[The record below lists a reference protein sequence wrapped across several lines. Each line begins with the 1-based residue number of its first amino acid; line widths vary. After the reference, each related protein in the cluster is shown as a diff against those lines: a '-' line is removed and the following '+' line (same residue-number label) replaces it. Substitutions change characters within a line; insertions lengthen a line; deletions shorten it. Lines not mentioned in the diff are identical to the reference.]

1 MAYSTSDPASN
12 FPTRGE
18 VEVPQE
24 LSNDVI
30 QDIPASSVAM
40 QLSTVRRMSSR
51 TYRQPVLDALP
62 EAYWLGSTNDNGIET
77 NTDVELKQTT
87 KMDWSHFTMEVAE
100 IAVIVPLPDSLV
112 DDENIPL
119 WSEIRPRLASAFAK
133 KIDAAVLYGDDR
145 PTVWAT
151 DAVIPGAVAAGNTVT
166 AHNPAVQ
173 GEGDTAQDLAKVG
186 LLLAEQGY
194 DLNGFVTGPGF
205 QYRLFQERDANGQ
218 PIYGPAQ
225 GTNPATIFG
234 NRFEQVKSG
243 VWKPSAA
250 DLLAGDWSR
259 SIIGLRQ
266 DITFTMHTDGVISDA
281 SGKVLLNLMQQDA
294 KAMRAVM
301 RLAHVVVNDEVR
313 QLSGH
318 DHYPF
323 AVLQPYVAPTSS

>member
-1 MAYSTSDPASN
+1 MAFSTSNVDSN

-62 EAYWLGSTNDNGIET
+62 EAFWLSQTSTNHDAA
-77 NTDVELKQTT
+77 LKQTT

-119 WSEIRPRLASAFAK
+119 WAEIRPRLASAFAK
-133 KIDAAVLYGDDR
+133 KIDQAVLYGTDR
-145 PTVWAT
+145 PAVWTTSAI
-151 DAVIPGAVAAGNTVT
+151 VPGAIAAGNTVT
-166 AHNPAVQ
+166 AHDPS
-173 GEGDTAQDLAKVG
+173 GDGDTAQDLAKVG

-194 DLNGFVTGPGF
+194 DLNGFVTGPGY
-205 QYRLFQERDANGQ
+205 QYRLYQERDANGQ

-234 NRFEQVKSG
+234 EQFQQVKSG
-243 VWKPSAA
+243 VWDKDEA
-250 DLLAGDWSR
+250 DVLTGDWSR

-266 DITFTMHTDGVISDA
+266 DITFTMHTDGVISD
-281 SGKVLLNLMQQDA
+281 SDGKVLLNLMQQDA

-323 AVLQPYVAPTSS
+323 AVLQPYVAPST

>member
-1 MAYSTSDPASN
+1 MAFSTSNVDSN

-18 VEVPQE
+18 VEVPQQ
-24 LSNDVI
+24 LSNEVL

-62 EAYWLGSTNDNGIET
+62 EAFWLSQTSTNHDAALK
-77 NTDVELKQTT
+77 DVT

-119 WSEIRPRLASAFAK
+119 WAEIRPRIASAFAK
-133 KIDAAVLYGDDR
+133 KIDEAVFYGTDR
-145 PTVWAT
+145 PAVWTT
-151 DAVIPGAVAAGNTVT
+151 DAIVPGAIAAGNTVE
-166 AHNPAVQ
+166 AHDPA

-194 DLNGFVTGPGF
+194 DLSSFVTGPGY
-205 QYRLFQERDANGQ
+205 QYKLYGERDQNGQ
-218 PIYGPAQ
+218 PIYGPPQ

-234 NRFEQVKSG
+234 QPFLQVKSG
-243 VWKPSAA
+243 VFDSSQAEVIT
-250 DLLAGDWSR
+250 GDFSR

-266 DITFTMHTDGVISDA
+266 DITYTMHTDGVISDA

-294 KAMRAVM
+294 KALRAVM

-323 AVLQPYVAPTSS
+323 ALLTPYTPASS

>member
-1 MAYSTSDPASN
+1 MAFSTADVDSN

-24 LSNDVI
+24 LSNEVI

-62 EAYWLGSTNDNGIET
+62 EAFWLSQTSTNHDAALK
-77 NTDVELKQTT
+77 DVT

-119 WSEIRPRLASAFAK
+119 WAEIRPRIASAFAK
-133 KIDAAVLYGDDR
+133 KIDEAVLYGTDR
-145 PTVWAT
+145 PAVWTT
-151 DAVIPGAVAAGNTVT
+151 DAIVPGAIAAGNTVT
-166 AHNPAVQ
+166 AHAPNT
-173 GEGDTAQDLAKVG
+173 GDTAQDIAKLG

-194 DLNGFVTGPGF
+194 DLNGFVTGPGY
-205 QYRLFQERDANGQ
+205 QYRLYQERDANGQ

-225 GTNPATIFG
+225 GTNPATVFG

-243 VWKPSAA
+243 VWDPTQA
-250 DLLAGDWSR
+250 DLLTGDWSR

-323 AVLQPYVAPTSS
+323 AVLQPYVAPSS

>member
-1 MAYSTSDPASN
+1 MAFSTADVDSN

-24 LSNDVI
+24 LSNEVI

-62 EAYWLGSTNDNGIET
+62 EAFWLSQTSTNHDAA
-77 NTDVELKQTT
+77 LKQTT

-119 WSEIRPRLASAFAK
+119 WAEIRPRVASAFAK
-133 KIDAAVLYGDDR
+133 KIDEAVLYGTDR
-145 PTVWAT
+145 PAVWTT
-151 DAVIPGAVAAGNTVT
+151 DAIVPGAIAAGNTVT
-166 AHNPAVQ
+166 AHAPNT
-173 GEGDTAQDLAKVG
+173 GDTAQDIAKLG

-194 DLNGFVTGPGF
+194 DLNGFVTGPGY
-205 QYRLFQERDANGQ
+205 QYRLYQERDANGQ

-225 GTNPATIFG
+225 GTNPATVFG

-243 VWKPSAA
+243 VWDPTQA
-250 DLLAGDWSR
+250 DLLTGDWSR

-323 AVLQPYVAPTSS
+323 AVLQPYVAPSS

>member
-1 MAYSTSDPASN
+1 MAFSTSDVDSN

-24 LSNDVI
+24 LSNEVI

-62 EAYWLGSTNDNGIET
+62 EAFWLSQTSTNHDAALK
-77 NTDVELKQTT
+77 DVT

-119 WSEIRPRLASAFAK
+119 WAEIRPRIASAFAK
-133 KIDAAVLYGDDR
+133 KIDEAVLYGTDR
-145 PTVWAT
+145 PAVWTT
-151 DAVIPGAVAAGNTVT
+151 DAIVPGAIAAGNTVT
-166 AHNPAVQ
+166 AHAPNA
-173 GEGDTAQDLAKVG
+173 GDTAQDIAKVG

-194 DLNGFVTGPGF
+194 DLNGFVTGPGY
-205 QYRLFQERDANGQ
+205 QYRLYQERDANGQ

-225 GTNPATIFG
+225 GTNPATVFG

-243 VWKPSAA
+243 VWDASQA
-250 DLLAGDWSR
+250 DLLTGDWSR

-323 AVLQPYVAPTSS
+323 AVLQPYTAPTSS

>member
-1 MAYSTSDPASN
+1 MAFSTANVDSN

-24 LSNDVI
+24 LSNEVL

-62 EAYWLGSTNDNGIET
+62 EAFWLSQTSTNHDAA
-77 NTDVELKQTT
+77 LKQTT

-119 WSEIRPRLASAFAK
+119 WAEIRPRVASAFAK
-133 KIDAAVLYGDDR
+133 KIDEAVLYGTDR
-145 PTVWAT
+145 PSVWTT
-151 DAVIPGAVAAGNTVT
+151 DAIVPGAIAAGNTTT
-166 AHNPAVQ
+166 AHDPSTPGN
-173 GEGDTAQDLAKVG
+173 GDTAADLAKVG
-186 LLLAEQGY
+186 LQLAEQGY
-194 DLNGFVTGPGF
+194 DLSAFVTGPGY
-205 QYRLFQERDANGQ
+205 QYKLFQERDANGQ

-234 NRFEQVKSG
+234 QPFLQVKSG
-243 VWKPSAA
+243 VWDASAA
-250 DLLAGDWSR
+250 EVITGDFSR

-266 DITFTMHTDGVISDA
+266 DITYTMHTDGVISD
-281 SGKVLLNLMQQDA
+281 SDGKVLLNLMQQDA

-323 AVLQPYVAPTSS
+323 AVLAPYVAPSS